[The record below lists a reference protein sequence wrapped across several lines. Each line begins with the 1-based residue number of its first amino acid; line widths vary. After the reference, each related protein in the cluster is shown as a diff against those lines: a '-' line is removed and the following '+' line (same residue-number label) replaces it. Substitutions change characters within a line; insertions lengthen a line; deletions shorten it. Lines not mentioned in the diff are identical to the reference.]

1 MSLSDIKSAV
11 DGLASGVIK
20 KELEGKQYSPTT
32 ATDLSNKISTEIVSE
47 LKGKYDK
54 YKFMLSSLVMQ
65 KGESGLSISGA
76 CLWDSSKDGNTV
88 VMQENEHLICI
99 VNIFFVHI

>member
-1 MSLSDIKSAV
+1 MSLSEIKAKVESISTA
-11 DGLASGVIK
+11 VIK
-20 KELEGKQYSPTT
+20 RELEGKVYSPTQ
-32 ATDLSNKISTEIVSE
+32 ATDISNKISTDIVSD
-47 LKGKYDK
+47 LKGIYDK
-54 YKFMLSSLVMQ
+54 YKFMLSTLVLQ

-76 CLWDSSKDGNTV
+76 CLWDSTKDSNTV

>member
-1 MSLSDIKSAV
+1 MAEIKQAV
-11 DGLASGVIK
+11 EGIAQSVIK
-20 KELEGKQYSPTT
+20 RLLENKTYSPTT
-32 ATDLSNKISTEIVSE
+32 ATDLSNNISTDIVSD

-54 YKFMLSSLVMQ
+54 YKFMLSTLVMQ

-76 CLWDSSKDGNTV
+76 CLWDSTKDSNTV

>member
-1 MSLSDIKSAV
+1 MSLTEIKANV
-11 DGLASGVIK
+11 DQIVNQVIK
-20 KELEGKQYSPTT
+20 RELEGKTYSPTT
-32 ATDLSNKISTEIVSE
+32 ATDLSNKISTDIVSE

-54 YKFMLSSLVMQ
+54 YKFMLSSLVLQ

-76 CLWDSSKDGNTV
+76 CLWDSSKDSNTV